1 MFYFIFSRNF
11 CRLTFAAAALSI
23 ERKEND
29 LQRVLII
36 SVSAA
41 GAANASAMMNDGQL
55 GVSQLFVVCAESEQC
70 KNYCLRI
77 LRFSNQSI
85 IASINQSTVNT
96 VSSAAAIAAADAAIN
111 LANISLSDSVNS
123 QTNRLPVLRGVFLVN
138 TDLLLY
144 SGIFMVCRCW
154 QGTSSHKESV
164 AQALPVYLFVYYKS
178 YNLVHL

>member
-11 CRLTFAAAALSI
+11 CRLTFAAAAALSI

-36 SVSAA
+36 SMSAA

-77 LRFSNQSI
+77 
-85 IASINQSTVNT
+85 
-96 VSSAAAIAAADAAIN
+96 
-111 LANISLSDSVNS
+111 
-123 QTNRLPVLRGVFLVN
+123 
-138 TDLLLY
+138 
-144 SGIFMVCRCW
+144 
-154 QGTSSHKESV
+154 
-164 AQALPVYLFVYYKS
+164 
-178 YNLVHL
+178 